1 MYDYET
7 LQERTRERR
16 ERLTHEAGI
25 ERLAR
30 EARGRRRRRRQR
42 LAYAAGLGLL
52 LRQRRRAGGLQ
63 DAT

>member
-7 LQERTRERR
+7 LRERTREHR
-16 ERLTHEAGI
+16 ERLTAEAGA

-42 LAYAAGLGLL
+42 LTYAAGLGLL
-52 LRQRRRAGGLQ
+52 RRARRAGGLQ
-63 DAT
+63 DAA